1 MQNFV
6 RLKAYIKFKRK
17 EEILW
22 KKYGEISKNMN
33 GLYQVSNLGRVK
45 SLDRPKRNY
54 DINTGLFTTITIQGK
69 IRKPRL
75 TSFGYYTILL
85 SKNGKRKWFF
95 IHRLVAEAFIPN
107 PDNLPEVNHKDENKL
122 NNNVENLEWCD
133 AKYNSN
139 YGTRNKRISKIK
151 TNNTYNTK
159 SVLCVETG
167 IVYSS
172 TREAARQTGIRNTNI
187 SSCARRQYGYKTAG
201 GYHWKYI

>member
-1 MQNFV
+1 M
-6 RLKAYIKFKRK
+6 KEIWKDIKDY
-17 EEILW
+17 EGI
-22 KKYGEISKNMN
+22 
-33 GLYQVSNLGRVK
+33 YQISNLGNIK

-54 DINTGLFTTITIQGK
+54 DINTGMFTLVTIRGK

-95 IHRLVAEAFIPN
+95 IHRLVAEAFVPN
-107 PDNLPEVNHKDENKL
+107 PDNLPFVNHKDENPQ
-122 NNNVENLEWCD
+122 NNKVDNLEWCT

-139 YGTRNKRISKIK
+139 YGTRNERVSKTK

-159 SVLCVETG
+159 PVKCVETG
-167 IVYSS
+167 IIYPS

-187 SSCARRQYGYKTAG
+187 SSCARKQYGYKTAG
-201 GYHWKYI
+201 GFHWEYV

>member
-1 MQNFV
+1 
-6 RLKAYIKFKRK
+6 
-17 EEILW
+17 
-22 KKYGEISKNMN
+22 MN

-107 PDNLPEVNHKDENKL
+107 PDNLLQVNHKDENKL

-187 SSCARRQYGYKTAG
+187 SSCARKQYGYKTAG